1 MSNSSN
7 INTKLPAEGLKHKRV
22 RMSSCLQKC
31 EQKGQVENLPTDSQ
45 LVGPPTSI
53 AHTLVKFFSAQT
65 NLIPTLLI
73 YSF

>member
-45 LVGPPTSI
+45 KTVNLL
-53 AHTLVKFFSAQT
+53 AHQH
-65 NLIPTLLI
+65 P
-73 YSF
+73 